1 VHVGLWDE
9 ERLGF
14 REHPNGPC
22 PPTPHVPNVG
32 GRPWG
37 KCCVCG
43 APKARHRPH
52 PPPCA
57 RPSCGP
63 AAQNC
68 AAAPQSRT
76 AHPPLAQAPP
86 VRLPRAPTPFPT
98 PLGPTWRGT
107 HVWGGGQWGGL
118 VQERAG
124 KLAHAWRAQVP
135 VGPCQGVC
143 HACNSWGTR
152 AIGHGSWKCRGS
164 NVGSRFGGS
173 AMVQDCSRP
182 PLAPPA

>member
-1 VHVGLWDE
+1 M
-9 ERLGF
+9 
-14 REHPNGPC
+14 
-22 PPTPHVPNVG
+22 
-32 GRPWG
+32 
-37 KCCVCG
+37 
-43 APKARHRPH
+43 APA
-52 PPPCA
+52 PPPHTSPTWVGVHGASVACV
-57 RPSCGP
+57 GP
-63 AAQNC
+63 QRLAIGPTHPLVHAHPVAQL
-68 AAAPQSRT
+68 PRTVLQPPPFWT

-98 PLGPTWRGT
+98 PLGPTWRAT
-107 HVWGGGQWGGL
+107 LVWGGGQWGGL

-182 PLAPPA
+182 LLAPPA